1 MGQVYE
7 GKCPLCNYEQQFFLG
22 GGMMSVNL
30 EMSAGVLPEDEQA
43 VLRQMKE
50 RQEIARFNVE
60 NFIVECPECHKITGK
75 TIIEVAGKDGRRHI
89 FGEHCDSCG
98 KRLRIHWNNTEEE
111 LKCPKCQEGIL
122 LFGEAGLWD

>member
-89 FGEHCDSCG
+89 LEQYRGRV
-98 KRLRIHWNNTEEE
+98 KV
-111 LKCPKCQEGIL
+111 PKVPGRNLTIWGSRTL
-122 LFGEAGLWD
+122 GLV